1 MQSPSVGIMS
11 DLRTTNEDDHASET
25 ATERAAQLAE
35 TAADNEQA
43 DAQDKVVTDGG
54 LEVDQTSDQA
64 AAAEGS
70 ADGFSAE
77 PPTVEQGG
85 GAVHVAEPTAA
96 KGERVVERLRIR
108 WGCNNSKKIRREVPA
123 QWVIDGPS
131 LAEGGPV
138 TVNVRGGK
146 NWAGTVTEIF
156 YQQNPLDLALPIKRS
171 RHQSPV
177 ST

>member
-1 MQSPSVGIMS
+1 MTS
-11 DLRTTNEDDHASET
+11 EDDHASET

-43 DAQDKVVTDGG
+43 DAQGQEAMDGG
-54 LEVDQTSDQA
+54 LQVDQT

-96 KGERVVERLRIR
+96 RVVERLRIR
-108 WGCNNSKKIRREVPA
+108 WGCNNSKKYDGKVEDVPA
-123 QWVIDGPS
+123 QWVIDGS
-131 LAEGGPV
+131 LADSEH
-138 TVNVRGGK
+138 RERK
-146 NWAGTVTEIF
+146 NLGWDSDGDIIPAKSSG
-156 YQQNPLDLALPIKRS
+156 LG
-171 RHQSPV
+171 SPH
-177 ST
+177 

>member
-1 MQSPSVGIMS
+1 MQSPSGIMS
-11 DLRTTNEDDHASET
+11 DVRTTSEDDHASET

-43 DAQDKVVTDGG
+43 DAQGQVATDGG

-96 KGERVVERLRIR
+96 RVVERLRIR
-108 WGCNNSKKIRREVPA
+108 QKIRRE
-123 QWVIDGPS
+123 GGGCPS
-131 LAEGGPV
+131 SVGDRWEFG
-138 TVNVRGGK
+138 
-146 NWAGTVTEIF
+146 
-156 YQQNPLDLALPIKRS
+156 
-171 RHQSPV
+171 
-177 ST
+177 